1 MNSNLDYLRQYAPIT
16 VNIQGEVSFSHIS
29 KMYEGEELI
38 AANKRAQEHGGRPS
52 SRPYCTLTLD
62 NPRIL
67 SPETLPPDVVMI
79 MQQRFKPAKT
89 TNVVKY
95 YATSKSPNLPPVA
108 YSVYAGAGLAG
119 QGIADK
125 AHPLAHELDTGL
137 TVTVGVKIFDTA
149 AGVGAGI
156 DYVLIDEP
164 IRYYESNA
172 IADAL
177 ASQGVTYVAPD
188 ADKNQNAAAARP
200 VSDKAVVDNSTYPS
214 DGFANIPKDFAE
226 TLPAGGEMPFDP
238 SLYYEENYTMPV
250 AAAMQNTAPQRNMN
264 NNGMRQNAQSA
275 AGQNVYCA
283 SMQPQGNR
291 NGAAQNVYG
300 TSMQP
305 QANGNEAGQNIY
317 GTSMQP
323 QGNENRGG
331 AAQNV
336 RSAVMQPQ
344 RNRKENAQTSQAP
357 ANPMVR
363 TRMPGQPQSM
373 TA

>member
-1 MNSNLDYLRQYAPIT
+1 MNSNLDYLKQYAPIT

-52 SRPYCTLTLD
+52 NRPYCTLTLD

-67 SPETLPPDVVMI
+67 NPETLPPDVVMI

-89 TNVVKY
+89 TNVIKY

-108 YSVYAGAGLAG
+108 YSVYAGANLAG

-125 AHPLAHELDTGL
+125 THPLEHELDTGL
-137 TVTVGVKIFDTA
+137 TVTVGARVFNTA
-149 AGVGAGI
+149 AGVGVGI

-172 IADAL
+172 LADAL
-177 ASQGVTYVAPD
+177 ADQGVTYVAPD
-188 ADKNQNAAAARP
+188 ADKKQNASAVRP
-200 VSDKAVVDNSTYPS
+200 VSGKAVVDNSAYTS
-214 DGFANIPKDFAE
+214 DGFVNIPEDFAE
-226 TLPAGGEMPFDP
+226 TLPTGGEMPFDP

-250 AAAMQNTAPQRNMN
+250 AATMQNTAPQRNMN

-275 AGQNVYCA
+275 AGQNVYGA
-283 SMQPQGNR
+283 SMQPQGNG
-291 NGAAQNVYG
+291 NGAGQNVYG

-305 QANGNEAGQNIY
+305 QGNG
-317 GTSMQP
+317 
-323 QGNENRGG
+323 NRGG

-344 RNRKENAQTSQAP
+344 RNRKENAQTSQAQ

>member
-38 AANKRAQEHGGRPS
+38 AANKRAQEHGGKPS
-52 SRPYCTLTLD
+52 NRPYCTLTLD

-67 SPETLPPDVVMI
+67 SPETLPADVVMI

-108 YSVYAGAGLAG
+108 YSIYAGAELAG

-125 AHPLAHELDTGL
+125 AHPLAYELDTGL
-137 TVTVGVKIFDTA
+137 TVTVGARIFNTA
-149 AGVGAGI
+149 AGVGVGI

-172 IADAL
+172 LADAL
-177 ASQGVTYVAPD
+177 ADQGVTYVAPD
-188 ADKNQNAAAARP
+188 ADKKQNASAVRP
-200 VSDKAVVDNSTYPS
+200 VPGKAVVDNSAYTS
-214 DGFANIPKDFAE
+214 DGFANIPEDFAE
-226 TLPAGGEMPFDP
+226 TLPTGGEMPFDP

-250 AAAMQNTAPQRNMN
+250 AATMQNTAPQRNMN

-275 AGQNVYCA
+275 AGQNVYGA
-283 SMQPQGNR
+283 SMQPQENG
-291 NGAAQNVYG
+291 NGAGQNVYG

-305 QANGNEAGQNIY
+305 QGNG
-317 GTSMQP
+317 
-323 QGNENRGG
+323 NRGG